1 VKAYTSLQAAYF
13 LSQNTGRWYL
23 LKDFK
28 AGKGDIEVYLRE
40 DVEQILR
47 ARSARVYLMGG

>member
-1 VKAYTSLQAAYF
+1 MKAYTSLQAVYF